1 VQLQLQFRRNHS
13 ATFKAK
19 RALAA
24 VKGEQTLVQ
33 LTARFDVHPNQISQ
47 WKAEL
52 LERAAEVFATAADN
66 REAGPDLKALHAKI
80 GQPDGCCATCCGF
93 KDMSF
98 AANTW
103 PP

>member
-1 VQLQLQFRRNHS
+1 
-13 ATFKAK
+13 
-19 RALAA
+19 
-24 VKGEQTLVQ
+24 
-33 LTARFDVHPNQISQ
+33 
-47 WKAEL
+47 